1 MASLLESLPFLAI
14 LLVVLLGLG
23 SSQASTNVN
32 NLFPSRRRELI
43 KAHQGAV
50 AADDGRCSKL
60 GRDVL
65 REGGHAV
72 DATVATAL
80 CLGVVSPASSGL
92 GGGAFM
98 LVRLAT
104 GEAEAYDMRETA
116 PASASQ
122 NMYANN
128 PSSKSSGA
136 LSVAVPG
143 ELAGLHQAWLKYG
156 RLPWKRLVQPA
167 IHLAERFTISPYL
180 AYQIS
185 SSKEAIFADKG
196 LYKVFTSKGNLLQ
209 VGDICHNLKLAKTLK
224 AIAKYGPKVFYNGTV
239 GVHLV
244 KDVQR
249 AGGIL
254 TLRDL
259 QTYRVRVTK
268 PLSADVMGYTILG
281 MPPPS
286 SGGAGMILVLNIFSS
301 YGVPWA
307 ASGIVGL
314 HRTIEAFKH
323 MFALRMNLGD
333 PEFVNITNVLS
344 DMLSPKFAAELR
356 KTIYDNMTFD
366 PSYYGVTWNESDDH
380 GTSHFCIVDRN
391 RNAVSITSTVN
402 AYFGAGL
409 LSQTTGIVL
418 NNEMD
423 DFSIPSNSSANG
435 LPSAPA
441 NFVRPFKRPLSSMSP
456 TIVLQDGQLRAL
468 LGASGGIKIIAATTE
483 LFLNYFIKKMPPL
496 SSVTAPRAYH
506 QLIPNV
512 VSYENWTTVL
522 GEHIELPSKMIAGL
536 RKRGHKLQG
545 VVGGSIC
552 QIILHSIHT
561 HANMTE
567 LEGQNPAKKN
577 IVYGNL
583 IAVSDP
589 RKAGFPAGY

>member
-1 MASLLESLPFLAI
+1 MF
-14 LLVVLLGLG
+14 
-23 SSQASTNVN
+23 
-32 NLFPSRRRELI
+32 
-43 KAHQGAV
+43 
-50 AADDGRCSKL
+50 
-60 GRDVL
+60 
-65 REGGHAV
+65 
-72 DATVATAL
+72 
-80 CLGVVSPASSGL
+80 
-92 GGGAFM
+92 
-98 LVRLAT
+98 
-104 GEAEAYDMRETA
+104 
-116 PASASQ
+116 
-122 NMYANN
+122 
-128 PSSKSSGA
+128 
-136 LSVAVPG
+136 
-143 ELAGLHQAWLKYG
+143 
-156 RLPWKRLVQPA
+156 
-167 IHLAERFTISPYL
+167 FTISPYL
-180 AYQIS
+180 AYQIN

-196 LYKVFTSKGNLLQ
+196 LYNIFTSKGNLLQ
-209 VGDICHNLKLAKTLK
+209 VGDICHNLKLAKTLE

-244 KDVQR
+244 KDVER

-268 PLSADVMGYTILG
+268 PLSADVMGYKILG

-333 PEFVNITNVLS
+333 PEFVNVTNVLS

-366 PSYYGVTWNESDDH
+366 PSHYGVKWNESDDH

-423 DFSIPSNSSANG
+423 DFSIPSNISAND
-435 LPSAPA
+435 LPSAPV
-441 NFVRPFKRPLSSMSP
+441 NFIRPFKRPLSSMSP
-456 TIVLQDGQLRAL
+456 TIVLQDGQLRAV

-483 LFLNYFIKKMPPL
+483 LFF
-496 SSVTAPRAYH
+496 
-506 QLIPNV
+506 
-512 VSYENWTTVL
+512 
-522 GEHIELPSKMIAGL
+522 
-536 RKRGHKLQG
+536 
-545 VVGGSIC
+545 
-552 QIILHSIHT
+552 
-561 HANMTE
+561 
-567 LEGQNPAKKN
+567 
-577 IVYGNL
+577 
-583 IAVSDP
+583 
-589 RKAGFPAGY
+589 